1 MRVLVIGDSCI
12 DEYIYCKTNR
22 FCPDAPVP
30 ILKPESYVSTE
41 GMAGNVA
48 DNLRALDIEVDL
60 ISNANQIKKTRF
72 VDDRTNHMFVRIDE
86 GENDI
91 FPIEQKTLENINWNN
106 YDAVVI
112 SDYDKGFLE

>member
-91 FPIEQKTLENINWNN
+91 FPIEQKNIRK
-106 YDAVVI
+106 Y
-112 SDYDKGFLE
+112 